1 MGVVLRDVIEQTTIE
16 NILEGFSQVCGIST
30 FLVDPQGRPLSEPHG
45 WARVCREYCRS
56 TPEGLALCVQSDR
69 EGSEQ
74 AARLRRHVV
83 YRCLNAG
90 ILDCTC
96 PIIVGRYHVATLMC
110 GQISD
115 RSPDIE
121 DAVRRARVMGISDID
136 GYLRALAEVPIMSRA
151 RLDTVVSFM
160 RVVTETLSE
169 LAYSRYLAAHRSHRY
184 MDRLFSSVSDCIL
197 TVDGDGRISM
207 ASEGCARLMGCDQE
221 TIIGC
226 PIESLVERES
236 DREALR
242 SRLADEN
249 HDPCHVELNL
259 ACASRGRSIPIQAA
273 ISRLRDGDGSGS
285 SAVAVLRDIS
295 QEKRLQDLRRD
306 LVNMV
311 THDMSTPV
319 LSVQRA
325 MELLANGSLGA
336 LNADQSEIVRMVLAT
351 SQEIYGMV
359 GDFMDIHLD
368 ESERFAIDR
377 TRFDCADLVSEAV
390 FAVAPMAEEK
400 NIVVKRSGLDG
411 GCLVEGDRQRLYRVC
426 LNLLGNAI
434 KYSPAGSTVK
444 VGTAWRD
451 TGDHRRVALSVVDE
465 GPGIPKQFQELIF
478 EKFFRLDSGLVSG
491 RRGIGLGLSFCR
503 LVVEAHGG
511 SIWVDSPVTMERGKE
526 PHGCRFTFT
535 IPQGTSDSRAASG
548 VPTRHD

>member
-1 MGVVLRDVIEQTTIE
+1 MGVALRDVIEQSTLE
-16 NILEGFSQVCGIST
+16 NILEGFSRVCGIST
-30 FLVDPQGRPLSEPHG
+30 FLVDPEGRPLSEPHG
-45 WARVCREYCRS
+45 WTSVCRDYCRS

-69 EGSEQ
+69 GGSEQ

-90 ILDCTC
+90 ILDCTA

-110 GQISD
+110 GQILD
-115 RSPDIE
+115 RTPDIE
-121 DAVRRARVMGISDID
+121 DAVRRARAIGIADID

-169 LAYSRYLAAHRSHRY
+169 LAWSRYVASHRSHRY

-197 TVDGDGRISM
+197 TIDADGHVSM
-207 ASEGCARLMGCDQE
+207 ASEACARLMGCRQE
-221 TIIGC
+221 TIVGS
-226 PIESLVERES
+226 PVESLLETES

-242 SRLADEN
+242 NRLADAN
-249 HDPCHVELNL
+249 HDPCHLELNL
-259 ACASRGRSIPIQAA
+259 SCTACGRSIPVQAA
-273 ISRLRDGDGSGS
+273 ISRLRDGDRSDF

-319 LSVQRA
+319 LSVQKA
-325 MELLANGSLGA
+325 MELLADGALGP
-336 LNADQSEIVRMVLAT
+336 LNADQTEIVRMAMAT
-351 SQEIYGMV
+351 SQEVYGMV

-368 ESERFAIDR
+368 ESERFAIDK
-377 TRFDCADLVSEAV
+377 TRFDFGELIDEAV
-390 FAVAPMAEEK
+390 FAVGPLAEEK
-400 NIVVKRSGLDG
+400 SITVKRCTREDNS
-411 GCLVEGDRQRLYRVC
+411 LVDADRQRLYRAC

-434 KYSPAGSTVK
+434 KYSPPGSTIT
-444 VGTAWRD
+444 VGTAWHNS
-451 TGDHRRVALSVVDE
+451 GLSRRISFSVTDE

-478 EKFFRLDSGLVSG
+478 EKFFRLDTGLVSG
-491 RRGIGLGLSFCR
+491 RRGIGLGLNFCR
-503 LVVEAHGG
+503 LVIEAHGG
-511 SIWVDSPVTMERGKE
+511 SIWVESPINTDQGTD

-535 IPQGTSDSRAASG
+535 IPQENAVSPDTTTAMPSDA
-548 VPTRHD
+548 